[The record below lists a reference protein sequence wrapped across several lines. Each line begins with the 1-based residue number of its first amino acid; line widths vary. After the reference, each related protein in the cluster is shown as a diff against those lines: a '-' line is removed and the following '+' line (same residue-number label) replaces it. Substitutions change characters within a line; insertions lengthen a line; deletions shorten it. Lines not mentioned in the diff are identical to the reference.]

1 VSRSRSASSS
11 ARLAFLAGDLRGLGM
26 VAAPGGAGRSRPA
39 RATS

>member
-11 ARLAFLAGDLRGLGM
+11 ARLAFLVVVLRGLGM
-26 VAAPGGAGRSRPA
+26 VDAPGGAGRSLPA